1 MTAGAEVPRG
11 PGIEHTLSL
20 RTVTVSIYQRART
33 ALGDAPEV
41 RTVVDALE
49 TAAARRPNA
58 NPIVPGT
65 IVHVI
70 RAGRYGQFPAL
81 RLYYSVAG
89 AAVHLLWI
97 ERYDEMEP

>member
-1 MTAGAEVPRG
+1 M
-11 PGIEHTLSL
+11 
-20 RTVTVSIYQRART
+20 TVSIADERPFSAQSITLPLYRRSRA

-41 RTVVDALE
+41 RTVVAALE
-49 TAAARRPNA
+49 TAAARRPHA
-58 NPIVPGT
+58 NPVVPGT
-65 IVHVI
+65 IVHVV